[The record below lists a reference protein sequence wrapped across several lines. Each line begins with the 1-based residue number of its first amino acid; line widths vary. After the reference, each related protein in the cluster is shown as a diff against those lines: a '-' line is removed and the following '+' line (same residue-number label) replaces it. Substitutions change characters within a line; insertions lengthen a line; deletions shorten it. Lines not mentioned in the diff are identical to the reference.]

1 MNRKIEEQQNN
12 LTEQENG
19 VYVVKRNYV
28 SNIVAAVICLLVAFV
43 VWLLAMSAE
52 DTAILKLETVGG
64 STEYTYVLSDS
75 ALEISGTIR
84 SIKKADRIEVIVPA
98 AAVTEPG
105 TYAIALEDLVLP
117 EGVAL
122 TDLPQLTLTVERK

>member
-19 VYVVKRNYV
+19 TYVVKRNYV
-28 SNIVAAVICLLVAFV
+28 SNIVAAVVCLLVAFV

-64 STEYTYVLSDS
+64 SAEYTYVLSDS

-98 AAVTEPG
+98 AAATEPG

-122 TDLPQLTLTVERK
+122 TGLPQLTLTVERK